1 MQQITASSGCEACNW
16 DCAVGCGEKTERG
29 RKLQELLCR
38 WSRSRPS
45 VRSRSISSPIHLS
58 SILDQRSAPLCCPL
72 FLNCCS
78 VAPPCTDL
86 LHHKGVERPPHPFSA
101 PSTTSAKS
109 IFSPDT
115 ISLPLSHGVNT
126 QGDFNF
132 FWIFGKKDSSKL
144 GPAGLLHCSGRSVL
158 FGWLPSFPGCTR
170 YQLGCAHHG

>member
-78 VAPPCTDL
+78 VAAPCTDL

-109 IFSPDT
+109 IF
-115 ISLPLSHGVNT
+115 LSGH
-126 QGDFNF
+126 NF
-132 FWIFGKKDSSKL
+132 SSIIPRSQHIWGTLTSSGYL
-144 GPAGLLHCSGRSVL
+144 GRKIRPN
-158 FGWLPSFPGCTR
+158 
-170 YQLGCAHHG
+170 

>member
-1 MQQITASSGCEACNW
+1 MQQITASSGCEPCNW

-78 VAPPCTDL
+78 VAPCTDL
-86 LHHKGVERPPHPFSA
+86 LHHKGVERPLIHFQPLPPPLPNPFSLRTQFLFQFLTE
-101 PSTTSAKS
+101 STHRGTLTSS
-109 IFSPDT
+109 
-115 ISLPLSHGVNT
+115 GY
-126 QGDFNF
+126 
-132 FWIFGKKDSSKL
+132 L
-144 GPAGLLHCSGRSVL
+144 GRKIRPN
-158 FGWLPSFPGCTR
+158 
-170 YQLGCAHHG
+170 